1 MAKEHQEGAPCGL
14 TAPRATHCPSLND
27 SLPRSLPLGL
37 TGEEAVLVLV
47 VGVVVSLG
55 TSKLA
60 TLTPGAGYYKATR
73 ENGQQLAGQPPKIVR
88 GIWR

>member
-27 SLPRSLPLGL
+27 SLPRSLPLGPA
-37 TGEEAVLVLV
+37 GEEVVVLVM
-47 VGVVVSLG
+47 VSLG